1 MFARMLT
8 AAGLALVL
16 CQAPAAAGQ
25 SNLGAG
31 AKAAISACLDV
42 NEYLPAEAIEVVQ
55 DGLGDWLVWI
65 EDRDTDLWMC
75 NASEDGA
82 VYANV
87 MLEGDLLEGNGF
99 DLINYSET
107 GGRGLRLGP
116 AATAEFLCSAIGN
129 TIENMEIVE
138 TVDDG
143 LGDYLVWLEN
153 DAEDL
158 WVCNAS
164 ADAKLYVFEPV
175 DYPLNDFTPVDYR
188 FA

>member
-1 MFARMLT
+1 MFIRMLT
-8 AAGLALVL
+8 AAGLALAL
-16 CQAPAAAGQ
+16 SQAPAAAGQ
-25 SNLGAG
+25 ASFGG
-31 AKAAISACLDV
+31 GVETAINACLDV

-65 EDRDTDLWMC
+65 EDKDTDLWMC

-87 MLEGDLLEGNGF
+87 MMEGDLLAGSGF
-99 DLINYSET
+99 DMINYSET
-107 GGRGLRLGP
+107 AGRGLRLGP
-116 AATAEFLCSAIGN
+116 ASTAELLCAAIGN
-129 TIENMEIVE
+129 TIEDMDVVE

-153 DAEDL
+153 TTGDL
-158 WVCNAS
+158 WLCNAS
-164 ADAKLYVFEPV
+164 ADAKLYAFEPV
-175 DYPLNDFTPVDYR
+175 DYPLNDYTPVEYR